1 MDVEVGVDTQD
12 PKTISKEK
20 EDENVIALNESIA
33 DIQRK

>member
-12 PKTISKEK
+12 QKTISKEK